1 MVSSRKWSV
10 PEDWYVARSVTQEPP
25 VKVKDLSLKAHTAQN
40 IVWLVV
46 LTILKNMSSSVGI
59 IIPNIWKNP
68 LKSIKSL

>member
-10 PEDWYVARSVTQEPP
+10 PEDWSVARSVTQEPP
-25 VKVKDLSLKAHTAQN
+25 VKVNDLSLKAHTAQN

-59 IIPNIWKNP
+59 IIANIWKNP
-68 LKSIKSL
+68 LKSIQSL